1 MRRHYPNHRLVKKH
15 RTYTVEEIARLFG
28 IHKNTVRQWVKTGL
42 AIVDDKRPKLI
53 LGKDLIVFL
62 RARRARRKQACLP
75 GQMYCVRCRL
85 PKSPAAGMADLLLIN
100 EKVGNLAAICPD
112 CNSIMHRRVSI
123 AKLGEVRGKMD
134 ITFPQALR
142 HLGEI
147 SQPTVNSDLR

>member
-1 MRRHYPNHRLVKKH
+1 MRTHYPNHRLVKKH

-28 IHKNTVRQWVKTGL
+28 IRKNTVRQWVKTGL
-42 AIVDDKRPKLI
+42 ATVDDKRPKLI

-62 RARRARRKQACLP
+62 QARRAKRKQACLP

-112 CNSIMHRRVSI
+112 CNSIMHRCVNI
-123 AKLGEVRGKMD
+123 AKLGAVRGEMD
-134 ITFPQALR
+134 I
-142 HLGEI
+142 
-147 SQPTVNSDLR
+147 SY